1 MFSGLFPKKNK
12 QTSQK
17 KIIFASPLNLEK
29 ASAENFIERFREI
42 ISDPL
47 NLLIKRIPS
56 AGYLDK
62 DNCIILHNGNRV
74 PRDGPGAYYSSF
86 SDILIINRGVH
97 EPLEEYCFQQVMEVL
112 NNESPSMI
120 ELGSYWAHYSMWMKK
135 IKPAARCF
143 MVESDETNLLAGK
156 ENFKRNGMEGEF
168 IKDFVGDNAFSV
180 DQFITTHPIEK
191 LDILHSDIQGYEYE
205 MLKGA
210 RKSLQER
217 RIDYIFISTHSD
229 ELHSQLE
236 NEIKSLGYRLEVS
249 LNFSRHTT
257 SYDGFILAT
266 SPNIKPLFK
275 EWHPWGRIQINQSTP
290 QAILKYLNQ

>member
-12 QTSQK
+12 QTAQK

-29 ASAENFIERFREI
+29 ASGENFIERFREI

-47 NLLIKRIPS
+47 NLLIKRIPT

-120 ELGSYWAHYSMWMKK
+120 ELGSYWAHYSMWIKK

-156 ENFKRNGMEGEF
+156 ENFKRNGIEGEF
-168 IKDFVGDNAFSV
+168 IKDFVGENAFSV
-180 DQFITTHPIEK
+180 DQFFTTHPIEK

-205 MLKGA
+205 MIKGA

-249 LNFSRHTT
+249 SNFSRHTT